1 MISYQNFPK
10 LYVSLSELIWATNG
24 SWILSFLYSG
34 TISWDFQL
42 NNSPTESQ
50 LTIFLYPKFKIY
62 DMIMVSL
69 RIIKYCYDS
78 PMENEIETVWS
89 QNNIIFK
96 ASPPIQTH
104 FLNQNLWEWEKN
116 PNLAPR
122 LWTKALRTADS
133 GQKFLSWDEPVNL
146 SDLSWQ
152 FENAR
157 IIFNL
162 KF

>member
-104 FLNQNLWEWEKN
+104 FLNQNLWEWENIRSWHPDYGLGLFGRRILDKN
-116 PNLAPR
+116 F
-122 LWTKALRTADS
+122 WVGMS
-133 GQKFLSWDEPVNL
+133 QW
-146 SDLSWQ
+146 
-152 FENAR
+152 
-157 IIFNL
+157 I
-162 KF
+162 

>member
-96 ASPPIQTH
+96 ASPPYSNS
-104 FLNQNLWEWEKN
+104 FSESESLGVRKY
-116 PNLAPR
+116 PKLAPR
-122 LWTKALRTADS
+122 LWTRALRTADS